1 MILECRIC
9 DKLFSHPVEL
19 RKHNI
24 RKHEEFETREDLNKT
39 ISSVQELKLR
49 HLVFPVKKR
58 KSIFEGVDVGE
69 FKKRKA
75 EESIEVSKQNQHS
88 ENVKKFILT
97 FDCKKCTLSFTKYG
111 LFKTHTESHE
121 EIQGWEGGQEVEP
134 KNVVDNN
141 VIVKSVSEPFKTPKS
156 TKTVKVTKTFKK
168 YSCEDCSERYDVH
181 HDFRKPF
188 SMKLQTKLLSQ
199 MPFHFSQYPGFV
211 RIHSNFPG
219 IRPRSVA
226 RMGNDE
232 FIVGELKGEGG
243 FAKVWAGYNIM
254 HFNKFCS
261 FFRCILLLGV
271 MAQKVR
277 LTQC

>member
-24 RKHEEFETREDLNKT
+24 RKHEEFETSEDLNKT
-39 ISSVQELKLR
+39 ISSVQEFKLR

-58 KSIFEGVDVGE
+58 KSIFEGVDVSE

-75 EESIEVSKQNQHS
+75 EESLELSKQNPS
-88 ENVKKFILT
+88 SKNVKKFILT
-97 FDCKKCTLSFTKYG
+97 FDCKKCSLSFTKFG

-121 EIQGWEGGQEVEP
+121 EPQGWEGGQEVEL
-134 KNVVDNN
+134 KNVDNN
-141 VIVKSVSEPFKTPKS
+141 VIVKSVSEPFKTPRS
-156 TKTVKVTKTFKK
+156 TKSVKVTK
-168 YSCEDCSERYDVH
+168 YSCDDCSERFDVH

-188 SMKLQTKLLSQ
+188 SMKLQKRLLNQ

-226 RMGNDE
+226 RLGNDE

-243 FAKVWAGYNIM
+243 FAKVQLAYDIL
-254 HFNKFCS
+254 HFIKFYV
-261 FFRCILLLGV
+261 FFRCTQLLGV
-271 MAQKVR
+271 MVQKVR
-277 LTQC
+277 LIQC

>member
-24 RKHEEFETREDLNKT
+24 RKHEEFETSEDLNKT

-49 HLVFPVKKR
+49 HLVFPVNKR
-58 KSIFEGVDVGE
+58 KSIFEGVDVSD

-75 EESIEVSKQNQHS
+75 EESLEVSKQNQPS
-88 ENVKKFILT
+88 EIVKKFILT

-121 EIQGWEGGQEVEP
+121 ELQRWESGQEVES
-134 KNVVDNN
+134 NNAVDNN
-141 VIVKSVSEPFKTPKS
+141 VISKSVSEPFKTPKS
-156 TKTVKVTKTFKK
+156 TKSVKVSKSFKK
-168 YSCEDCSERYDVH
+168 YSCEDCSERFDVH
-181 HDFRKPF
+181 QDFRKPF
-188 SMKLQTKLLSQ
+188 SMKLQKKLLNQ

-226 RMGNDE
+226 RLGNDE

-243 FAKVWAGYNIM
+243 FAKVQLAYDIL
-254 HFNKFCS
+254 HFIKFYV
-261 FFRCILLLGV
+261 FFRCTQLLGV
-271 MAQKVR
+271 MVQKVR